1 MSGRR
6 SYLDLIADAINAG
19 GAPAFGDIQ
28 GKMTY
33 EINRKHSISLL
44 NLFGQSRFTQQAED
58 AEEDGDN
65 EFIDVVGAQN
75 TVGLTWLAV
84 WGGNGYS
91 STSASYSF
99 RNRDFTS
106 QRLVDN
112 SFKLDEQLQSNYI
125 NVRNVN
131 FYQFSP
137 RLKAEFG
144 GELAFEGG
152 NFDIIQDAFTSRAGV
167 AQEGYVRDLD
177 EQNIRTSAFA
187 SFITQPLPRLQMTL
201 GARTDYTSLNEDL
214 TFSPRAALSYQ
225 LTSKLAIN
233 GSVGIFHQA
242 VPLFITAQHPANKD
256 LSQMQARH
264 FIVGVDYMLTPDTK
278 LTIEAYEK
286 QYRNMPIQDVNN
298 SLGDPSYALDNRGE
312 LLGSLASNGESYSRG
327 IEVLL
332 QKKLAQQVYGLASAS
347 LFRSRYTD
355 AQGVDRNRLFDN
367 KVLFN
372 VIGGYK
378 PNDVWEFSVRWTYSG
393 GRPVTPLDET
403 ASAQFGDEV
412 WDISAFNAERLPA
425 YHSLFIRTDR
435 RFTFKSSNMVT
446 FLSLWNAYSRS
457 NVEDYFWNI
466 KENRTDERNQFSL
479 LPIIGIEFE
488 F

>member
-1 MSGRR
+1 
-6 SYLDLIADAINAG
+6 
-19 GAPAFGDIQ
+19 
-28 GKMTY
+28 MTY
-33 EINRKHSISLL
+33 RFNNKHSLSLL
-44 NLFGQSRFTQQAED
+44 NLFGQSEFDQAAED

-65 EFIDVVGAQN
+65 EFLKMVGAQN
-75 TVGLTWLAV
+75 TVGLTWLGI
-84 WGGNGYS
+84 WNGDGYS

-99 RNRDFTS
+99 RTRDFTS

-112 SFKLDEQLQSNYI
+112 SFKIDEELRTDYF

-131 FYQFSP
+131 FFQLNP
-137 RLKAEFG
+137 RFKAEFG
-144 GELAFEGG
+144 SELAYEEGTFE
-152 NFDIIQDAFTSRAGV
+152 IIQDAYTSRAGIE
-167 AQEGYVRDLD
+167 QEGFIRDLD
-177 EQNIRTSAFA
+177 ENNLRVGSFA
-187 SFITQPLPRLQMTL
+187 SFIARPLPRLQLTL
-201 GARTDYTSLNEDL
+201 GVRGDYTSLNEDF
-214 TFSPRAALSYQ
+214 TVSPRAALSYQ

-233 GSVGIFHQA
+233 GSAGVFHQA
-242 VPLFITAQHPANKD
+242 VPLYITAQHPANAALD
-256 LSQMQARH
+256 QMQARH
-264 FIVGVDYMLTPDTK
+264 FIVGLDYMLTPDTK

-327 IEVLL
+327 VEVLL
-332 QKKLAQQVYGLASAS
+332 QKKLAEQVYGLASAS
-347 LFRSRYTD
+347 YFRARYTD

-378 PNDVWEFSVRWTYSG
+378 PNDIWEFSVRWTYSG
-393 GRPVTPLDET
+393 GRPVTPLDEA
-403 ASAQFGDEV
+403 ASEQFGDEV
-412 WDISAFNAERLPA
+412 WDISSFNAERLPA
-425 YHSLFIRTDR
+425 YHALFIRADR
-435 RFTFKSSNMVT
+435 RFNFKSSNMVA
-446 FLSLWNAYSRS
+446 FLSLWNAYSRA
-457 NVEDYFWNI
+457 NVEDYYWNI